1 MIPTKVLKMRAKGA
15 MRGNFG
21 RALYASIFPQIL
33 IWAVTNIILGIV
45 PGFSESV
52 KMLASGSFA
61 SDEALM
67 EYTVSLMEQMLTSMS
82 LISILLSFLSF
93 GTKYMQIGL
102 IRGQKVKY
110 GDLFRFFSCW
120 IQAIVC
126 VLVFSAAEMAV
137 GFLGGALLM
146 LIVEVVLNLKFAFVQ
161 YIIVDAGG
169 HGALEAFKKAWRMT
183 DGRTMWN
190 LFLLGLSFIG
200 WCLLAMVTLGIALL
214 YLKPYFE
221 LSVAALYEEK
231 KLQYDALNFDAE
243 NL

>member
-1 MIPTKVLKMRAKGA
+1 MIPTRILKARAKDA

-21 RALYASIFPQIL
+21 KALYASIFPQIL
-33 IWAVTNIILGIV
+33 TWAITNIILGII
-45 PGFSESV
+45 PGFAESV
-52 KMLASGSFA
+52 RLMANGSFA

-67 EYTVSLMEQMLTSMS
+67 EYGVSLMEQMLNAMS
-82 LISILLSFLSF
+82 LISILLSFLLF
-93 GTKYMQIGL
+93 GSKFMQMGL
-102 IRGQKVKY
+102 IRGQNVKY

-120 IQAIVC
+120 IQAVVC
-126 VLVFSAAEMAV
+126 VLVFTAAEMAV

-146 LIVEVVLNLKFAFVQ
+146 LIVEIVLNLKFAFVQ

-169 HGALEAFKKAWRMT
+169 HGVLEAFRKAWKMT

-190 LFLLGLSFIG
+190 LFVLGLSFIG

-214 YLKPYFE
+214 YVHPYFE
-221 LSVAALYEEK
+221 MSVAALYEEK
-231 KLQYDALNFDAE
+231 RVQYDALNFDAE